1 MRSQPDWFIESSLGK
16 TRAKLFKEGG
26 LSIDKFTDMNGRPL
40 TLKEMK
46 ALDDY
51 DAAFRKA
58 KL

>member
-1 MRSQPDWFIESSLGK
+1 MRSQPDWFIESSPARHAQNCLK
-16 TRAKLFKEGG
+16 RVDCRLIN
-26 LSIDKFTDMNGRPL
+26 SDMNGRPL

-58 KL
+58 KP

>member
-46 ALDDY
+46 QLDSY